1 MNPRSFVVALIALV
15 ALSHRAVAQQT
26 TTAASAIG
34 VWRGTSICLV
44 RPSSCHDEVVVYRIT
59 GLPARDSV
67 SLDARKI
74 VKAVKG

>member
-26 TTAASAIG
+26 TIAASAIG

-59 GLPARDSV
+59 GWAGARPC
-67 SLDARKI
+67 LAGRAHAR
-74 VKAVKG
+74 